1 MCILPNPPPPP
12 TLLCARAALL
22 RARTSCEKL
31 PSDFIETLPTSITQ
45 YFARDAFEGTPLHEQ
60 GIARS
65 LRRIEVYSV
74 DDETG
79 TIATFGEGV
88 ETIEMRDRTRPDKQ
102 KVVKVIIK
110 NGAITIAERAFVDC
124 MLLAVVSVPTTLE
137 TIGGECAFAG

>member
-1 MCILPNPPPPP
+1 MCILPNTPPPP

-45 YFARDAFEGTPLHEQ
+45 YFARDAFEGTPLHKQ

-65 LRRIEVYSV
+65 LRRIEGYSV

-79 TIATFGEGV
+79 TIATFEEGV
-88 ETIEMRDRTRPDKQ
+88 ETIEMRDDKQ

-110 NGAITIAERAFVDC
+110 NGAITIAERAFADC
-124 MLLAVVSVPTTLE
+124 ILLAVVSVPTTLE
-137 TIGGECAFAG
+137 TIGGNCAFAS